1 MHFFSIF
8 NNKTCKLQRRIR
20 KEKREIRR
28 KRRAVVVGG
37 GDGGGDGSEG
47 VLGDFVFSFLP
58 FLFFLPPSYL

>member
-1 MHFFSIF
+1 MQVAEK
-8 NNKTCKLQRRIR
+8 NKKRKKRDQAKKTC
-20 KEKREIRR
+20 
-28 KRRAVVVGG
+28 AVVVGG

>member
-1 MHFFSIF
+1 LQVTEK
-8 NNKTCKLQRRIR
+8 NKKKKKRDQAKKTC
-20 KEKREIRR
+20 
-28 KRRAVVVGG
+28 AVVVGG